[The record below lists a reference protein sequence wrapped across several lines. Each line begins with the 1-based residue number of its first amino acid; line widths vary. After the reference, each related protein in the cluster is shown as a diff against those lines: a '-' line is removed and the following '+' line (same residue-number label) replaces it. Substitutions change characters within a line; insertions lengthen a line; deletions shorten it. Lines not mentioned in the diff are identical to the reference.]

1 MWSLCGGR
9 EGKAEAAAESSEDT
23 GVFSG
28 SEAYR
33 PNRGLAREMIDEQA
47 MAPSAQVEVPAGT
60 PRSNF
65 VVGGRGGGPAGAAA
79 GWPGAAGPS
88 GAAPATLSSYNTANV
103 QGFRQQ
109 ATAGATSV
117 QGGGSAEVDAQSEIL
132 GEELKKEGNQ
142 LYNEGQ
148 LEAAELVY
156 SEALKARALSRRAPA
171 QTQRHGACQFAARGI
186 PRPPR
191 PAPPLGRATR
201 LRATPPATPRARRT
215 TLRPRAALQALPA
228 APQGASSARSAALG
242 ARLTRLSRA
251 VRAQELH
258 PVLKPLHV
266 LRQARAI
273 RGESTPPARSVPS
286 PAARHPT
293 RAVSRRAPV
302 ALPRRAPR

>member
-1 MWSLCGGR
+1 M
-9 EGKAEAAAESSEDT
+9 AEPSEET

-103 QGFRQQ
+103 QGFRQS
-109 ATAGATSV
+109 ASAGATSS
-117 QGGGSAEVDAQSEIL
+117 QAGGSAEVDAQSEIL

-156 SEALKARALSRRAPA
+156 SEALKARPRSASAAPQTQCICTTGLVSLRCTPFRARCDPRRRLGATHSATQRRRPCHAPA
-171 QTQRHGACQFAARGI
+171 
-186 PRPPR
+186 
-191 PAPPLGRATR
+191 TR
-201 LRATPPATPRARRT
+201 RC
-215 TLRPRAALQALPA
+215 ALCSGCTRSP
-228 APQGASSARSAALG
+228 APQGARVARSTALG
-242 ARLTRLSRA
+242 ARLTRLCYA

-258 PVLKPLHV
+258 PLLQPLHV

-273 RGESTPPARSVPS
+273 RGEHSPPLAPS
-286 PAARHPT
+286 PPNPAC
-293 RAVSRRAPV
+293 APPN
-302 ALPRRAPR
+302 PRRFASPCARTRTAFSLLTSSGRAE